1 MEREKERHEYEE
13 ALLQIYGRQGR
24 GLRVELGIW
33 VEVVCLEVV
42 GFRNKCRFCVIQ
54 RLEESWP
61 SLNFAISTGESRE
74 KFLEI
79 DKIRDSINFRNVNY
93 EVFCDTNNLIFRLE
107 S

>member
-1 MEREKERHEYEE
+1 M
-13 ALLQIYGRQGR
+13 
-24 GLRVELGIW
+24 ELGIW